1 MEVTFQLHSVCYSK
15 WSMKKR
21 HITNGKGIKQKKQG
35 NNCNPW
41 KLTER
46 KKYIYLF
53 LPIATF
59 CQHSWSF
66 RSLLQGYMNLPRGC
80 RPLFRGCREF
90 LKHKIMTATI
100 GEKVP
105 LFMYFI
111 LWRSQLWLWLRSQR
125 KTKMKTAGEFILA
138 ARWTTITV
146 LTHFAPE
153 LEITD
158 LTTPM

>member
-1 MEVTFQLHSVCYSK
+1 MDVTFQIYSVCYSK

-21 HITNGKGIKQKKQG
+21 HITSGKGIKQKKQV
-35 NNCNPW
+35 NNCNSW

-59 CQHSWSF
+59 GQHLWSF
-66 RSLLQGYMNLPRGC
+66 GSLLQAYMNLLRGC

-105 LFMYFI
+105 MVIYFI
-111 LWRSQLWLWLRSQR
+111 LWGSKVWLCLRSCWEPKWR
-125 KTKMKTAGEFILA
+125 LWVNLSWLPDALS
-138 ARWTTITV
+138 V
-146 LTHFAPE
+146 LNKF
-153 LEITD
+153 LS
-158 LTTPM
+158 LN

>member
-1 MEVTFQLHSVCYSK
+1 MEGTFQIHSVCYSK

-21 HITNGKGIKQKKQG
+21 HITSGKGIKQKKQG
-35 NNCNPW
+35 NNCNSW

-59 CQHSWSF
+59 RQHLWSF
-66 RSLLQGYMNLPRGC
+66 RSLLQAYMNL
-80 RPLFRGCREF
+80 LRGCREF

-105 LFMYFI
+105 MVIYFI
-111 LWRSQLWLWLRSQR
+111 VWGSQLWLCLRSWWEPKWR
-125 KTKMKTAGEFILA
+125 LWVNLSWLPDALSGYNKFLYLK
-138 ARWTTITV
+138 
-146 LTHFAPE
+146 
-153 LEITD
+153 
-158 LTTPM
+158 